1 MRAEMARGRHRNK
14 MESDG
19 RKKNGVQEAA
29 YSILSQVLRMAGKH
43 RRLTSPVSSLVINE
57 IENK

>member
-1 MRAEMARGRHRNK
+1 MARGRHRNK